1 MKYENFKNLLSI
13 GLLYL
18 YGTLSLSI
26 FTFIYNIF
34 FSHFQWL
41 YCNIIS
47 DETDWYKLF
56 DNELSN
62 CRYATDG
69 GVFAIS
75 ILFSIITSI
84 MVWRTIKWSEI
95 YKILFVILIFILF
108 TMISVLLKWMDLQV
122 V

>member
-18 YGTLSLSI
+18 YGTLSLPI

-47 DETDWYKLF
+47 DETDWYKSF

-108 TMISVLLKWMDLQV
+108 TMIGVLLKWMDLQV

>member
-1 MKYENFKNLLSI
+1 M
-13 GLLYL
+13 
-18 YGTLSLSI
+18 
-26 FTFIYNIF
+26 
-34 FSHFQWL
+34 

-84 MVWRTIKWSEI
+84 IVWRTIKWSEI

-108 TMISVLLKWMDLQV
+108 TMIGVLLKWMDLQV

>member
-1 MKYENFKNLLSI
+1 M
-13 GLLYL
+13 
-18 YGTLSLSI
+18 
-26 FTFIYNIF
+26 
-34 FSHFQWL
+34 

-47 DETDWYKLF
+47 DEKDWYKSF

-108 TMISVLLKWMDLQV
+108 MMIGVLLKWMDLQV